1 MDAPNELSPG
11 YSAANG
17 SGNGLSS
24 CGKAGTLANRVTPR
38 SGHSSVLSVADD
50 LLPLFP
56 ITTPL
61 IASSTSL
68 HPSQLH
74 TLFVSTAPHHTLP
87 IMRGAL
93 AGLSL
98 ATLATASPVL
108 VNSIHNDAAP
118 ILSASNAKEIADN
131 YMIKFK
137 DHVTQNLAAQHHGWV
152 QDLHEKTQVAKTE
165 LRKRSQ
171 TPMSDDIFA
180 GLKHTYNIA
189 GTLMGYAGHFDE
201 DVIEQIRRHPDVS

>member
-1 MDAPNELSPG
+1 MRNLARQV
-11 YSAANG
+11 
-17 SGNGLSS
+17 
-24 CGKAGTLANRVTPR
+24 GTLANRVTPL
-38 SGHSSVLSVADD
+38 SGHSTVLSVADD
-50 LLPLFP
+50 DLNLLPLFP
-56 ITTPL
+56 INPPLL
-61 IASSTSL
+61 IASSSPL
-68 HPSQLH
+68 HPSQPHSPVSHLTTPH
-74 TLFVSTAPHHTLP
+74 THTHIHTLP

-118 ILSASNAKEIADN
+118 IISASNAKEIADN

-137 DHVTQNLAAQHHGWV
+137 DHVTQNLAAEHHGWV

-171 TPMSDDIFA
+171 SPMVDDIFN

-189 GTLMGYAGHFDE
+189 GGLMGYAGHFDE
-201 DVIEQIRRHPDVS
+201 DVIEQIRRHPDVSLLLRTSAT

>member
-1 MDAPNELSPG
+1 
-11 YSAANG
+11 
-17 SGNGLSS
+17 
-24 CGKAGTLANRVTPR
+24 
-38 SGHSSVLSVADD
+38 
-50 LLPLFP
+50 
-56 ITTPL
+56 
-61 IASSTSL
+61 
-68 HPSQLH
+68 
-74 TLFVSTAPHHTLP
+74 
-87 IMRGAL
+87 MRGAL

-118 ILSASNAKEIADN
+118 IISASNAKEIADN

-137 DHVTQNLAAQHHGWV
+137 DHVTQNLAAEHHGWV

-171 TPMSDDIFA
+171 SPMVDDIFN

-189 GTLMGYAGHFDE
+189 GGLMGYAGHFDE
-201 DVIEQIRRHPDVS
+201 DVIEQIRRHPDVSSLLHTSAISELQLISHSTGRTR

>member
-1 MDAPNELSPG
+1 MRQLARQVPWLSRDAC
-11 YSAANG
+11 A
-17 SGNGLSS
+17 
-24 CGKAGTLANRVTPR
+24 
-38 SGHSSVLSVADD
+38 GHSTVLSVADD
-50 LLPLFP
+50 LNLLPLFP
-56 ITTPL
+56 IDTPP
-61 IASSTSL
+61 IAPSISST
-68 HPSQLH
+68 H
-74 TLFVSTAPHHTLP
+74 TPFASISHSHTLP

-171 TPMSDDIFA
+171 TPMVDDIFS

-189 GTLMGYAGHFDE
+189 GGLMGYAGHFDE
-201 DVIEQIRRHPDVS
+201 ETIEQIRRHPDVSSLAPNLGNL